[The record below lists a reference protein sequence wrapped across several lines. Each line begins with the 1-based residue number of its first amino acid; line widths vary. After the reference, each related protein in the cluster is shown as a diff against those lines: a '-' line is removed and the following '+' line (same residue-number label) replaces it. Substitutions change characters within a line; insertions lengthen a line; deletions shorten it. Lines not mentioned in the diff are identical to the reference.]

1 MLPVGNTEDR
11 FSRNAALFSIYY
23 HFLISYN
30 EMFGTRFSSFR
41 VIFIIF
47 LIYFATT
54 LFFVMRLETT
64 YESGRELD
72 AEDLGYFH
80 DVFKNYRISVG
91 KREIND
97 RVLLNQFVSK
107 MHTHTW
113 KTWEISHI
121 LHQIKL
127 MSLNQTRDRV
137 DHAIEED
144 DRSDVTTMINRRK
157 VCLTHL

>member
-1 MLPVGNTEDR
+1 
-11 FSRNAALFSIYY
+11 
-23 HFLISYN
+23 
-30 EMFGTRFSSFR
+30 MFGTRFSSFR

-97 RVLLNQFVSK
+97 RV
-107 MHTHTW
+107 
-113 KTWEISHI
+113 
-121 LHQIKL
+121 
-127 MSLNQTRDRV
+127 
-137 DHAIEED
+137 
-144 DRSDVTTMINRRK
+144 
-157 VCLTHL
+157 